1 VSGYNQ
7 ALICAIG
14 ILFGILTFDLLLRRR
29 LNAEYGLL
37 WLLLAVGVLVLVGW
51 KWLLFRVTFW
61 MGARQPASV
70 LAMLSLAFIFFFLA
84 FLTVQLSAMSGR
96 IRNLTQTV
104 ALLQEEIRQLKA
116 RIADRREGSPDS

>member
-14 ILFGILTFDLLLRRR
+14 ILFGILTFDLLRRRR

-116 RIADRREGSPDS
+116 RIPDRREGSPDS